1 MAARDSGQPTDEER
15 RGRDRRR
22 PASAALMSYRRIERS
37 NALVA
42 VLCRLLSDHG
52 SWLMQLSERWLL
64 TVHLEVLLGA
74 DKRAETACAL
84 QSWSS
89 D

>member
-1 MAARDSGQPTDEER
+1 
-15 RGRDRRR
+15 
-22 PASAALMSYRRIERS
+22 
-37 NALVA
+37 
-42 VLCRLLSDHG
+42 
-52 SWLMQLSERWLL
+52 MQLSERWLL